1 MWKVDGDYGSLG
13 SGLCIPEMDALV
25 ASDLFLGW
33 LDYENRMTSAV
44 ASRRS
49 EARARLDAASNFVV
63 VDGQL
68 RFRQSFETIEDTET
82 FSLAPTE
89 VIDAAR
95 RLLTIDVAHGLSGI
109 IHDTIVVEIGCSC
122 APFILWQ
129 RPPLFFLERHSLID
143 SCPAPFLVDC
153 HQQQPHP
160 VCLNERLAEILAFSF
175 SSIGSTV
182 IGEPTNQTP
191 RHPTQNSSVR
201 KPLPFLI

>member
-1 MWKVDGDYGSLG
+1 MSKVDGDRGSLG

-25 ASDLFLGW
+25 ASGVFLGW

-49 EARARLDAASNFVV
+49 EALARLDAASNFVV

-68 RFRQSFETIEDTET
+68 GFRQSFETIEDTET

-109 IHDTIVVEIGCSC
+109 VHDTIVVEIGCSRVTFVLC
-122 APFILWQ
+122 AT
-129 RPPLFFLERHSLID
+129 PLDVFW
-143 SCPAPFLVDC
+143 
-153 HQQQPHP
+153 P
-160 VCLNERLAEILAFSF
+160 VTF
-175 SSIGSTV
+175 SSTHVQPLSLMID
-182 IGEPTNQTP
+182 I
-191 RHPTQNSSVR
+191 NSSLDQSASMKDSR
-201 KPLPFLI
+201 KSWRFRSLQSVLLSLGNPPIKRHATPPRILQ